1 MIKSFEIV
9 EMQNFYIIPELTLLK
24 GDTLIIKFDQDIWDL
39 DEASHMLTILK
50 DNFPN
55 NKIVAIF
62 NGMELGVIH
71 EI

>member
-1 MIKSFEIV
+1 MIKSFEII
-9 EMQNFYIIPELTLLK
+9 EKQNFDIIPELTLLK
-24 GDTLIIKFDQDIWDL
+24 GDTLIVKFDQNIWDF
-39 DEASHMLTILK
+39 DEASRMLTILK

-55 NKIVAIF
+55 NKVVVTF

>member
-1 MIKSFEIV
+1 MIKNFEII
-9 EMQNFYIIPELTLLK
+9 EKQNFYIIPDLTLLK
-24 GDTLIIKFDQDIWDL
+24 GDTLIIKFDQNIWDL
-39 DEASHMLTILK
+39 DEASHMLSILK

-55 NKIVAIF
+55 NKVVAIF